1 MQKSVDRH
9 ESKSL
14 IVGGGGVGK
23 SHLVAVSLKRKPP
36 PIRISTPCAVVP
48 PFLLKHALISEGT
61 GSSKV
66 LTDEMYTKMMMKSG
80 KEDDSILSSDKVM
93 LADPFTKVHPA
104 THIPSFTKVEQ
115 HLLDSHR
122 GLQYVESLDGKVLG
136 RIIDIGG
143 QPQLLEI
150 LPRFISGTSLGVV
163 VTDLSQ
169 DLADYPISYFYG
181 EDGKSVG
188 KGVKSN
194 LTNEQVIR
202 MFLQMIVSQSK
213 EQKKVKIMIVGTHRD
228 VEHKSKETRSKKEE
242 KLKNI
247 IATFGLEDD
256 AIYTDET
263 HTKVIFAV
271 NALHP
276 EDQDYAIGQMIV
288 EETLNKKNA
297 ERVSIPIK
305 HHNLELTLKMLSK
318 SNRLAIP
325 FEEVFLHVSR
335 HYHDYNAMKEGLV
348 ILHQSFRIFYFL
360 DFPDLVFGEP
370 QLLLNF
376 FTNITV
382 RHIKLTTNPNLATRS
397 TGTWKQFKEQ
407 GIVTEHILLEIDN
420 VFDKTFTPRHMLD
433 VMEKLLIT
441 SKVGDGKYLMPSLLT
456 ALAHL
461 PRSRPKFLLRRLPFG
476 LGNYLSD
483 LITGLKSD
491 VTMLLH
497 FPHGLVRYGVYCGTV
512 CELIT
517 TYKWKLTGTASRNR
531 FCFTRHSAGT
541 ITLID
546 SFDSFFIVNLDI
558 PSNFS
563 PKSLPSIC
571 SVVRDTLLNVI
582 KKVTEELRYKADQ
595 PVVAFICEHHHQIPH
610 AAEYIGSGS
619 YLLCTKDSNVI
630 NGVKDKYLPWLDSK
644 FVIMLICYSI
654 LEIIVT
660 ALDLP
665 AESNTTSNFDPATPG
680 ESRSSNILV
689 LSILIKV
696 VKLLIFYFI
705 M

>member
-1 MQKSVDRH
+1 MQKSVDRL

-36 PIRISTPCAVVP
+36 PLRISTPCAVVP
-48 PFLLKHALISEGT
+48 PFLLKHVLICQGT
-61 GSSKV
+61 VSSKV

-80 KEDDSILSSDKVM
+80 KEDDSNLSSDKVM

-104 THIPSFTKVEQ
+104 SHIPSFTQVEQ

-122 GLQYVESLDGKVLG
+122 ELEYVESLDGKVLG

-169 DLADYPISYFYG
+169 DLADYSISYFYG

-194 LTNEQVIR
+194 LTNEQIIR
-202 MFLQMIVSQSK
+202 VFLQMIVSQSN

-228 VEHKSKETRSKKEE
+228 VEHKSKETRCKKEK

-247 IATFGLEDD
+247 IATFGLDENV
-256 AIYTDET
+256 IYTDET
-263 HTKVIFAV
+263 HTNVIFAV

-276 EDQDYAIGQMIV
+276 EDQDHAIGQKIM
-288 EETLNKKNA
+288 EETLNEKNA
-297 ERVSIPIK
+297 ERISIAIK

-318 SNRLAIP
+318 SNRLSIS
-325 FEEVFLHVSR
+325 FEEVFQHMSR
-335 HYHDYNAMKEGLV
+335 HYLNYNAMKEGLV

-360 DFPDLVFGEP
+360 DLPDLVFGEP

-376 FTNITV
+376 FTTITV
-382 RHIKLTTNPNLATRS
+382 RHIKLTTNPDQAATS
-397 TGTWKQFKEQ
+397 TGAWKQFKEQ
-407 GIVTEHILLEIDN
+407 GIVTEHILLEIAN
-420 VFDKTFTPRHMLD
+420 VFDKTFTPRYMLE
-433 VMEKLLIT
+433 VMEKLFIT
-441 SKVGDGKYLMPSLLT
+441 CKVGDGKYLMPSLLT
-456 ALAHL
+456 ALACL
-461 PRSRPKFLLRRLPFG
+461 PRSRPKLWLRWLPFG
-476 LGNYLSD
+476 FGNYLSD

-497 FPHGLVRYGVYCGTV
+497 FPLGLVRYGVYCGTV

-517 TYKWKLTGTASRNR
+517 MYKWKLTGTASRNK
-531 FCFTRHSAGT
+531 FCFTRPHSVGT

-546 SFDSFFIVNLDI
+546 SFDSFFVVNLDI
-558 PSNFS
+558 PSSFS
-563 PKSLPSIC
+563 SKSLPSIC
-571 SVVRDTLLNVI
+571 SDVRDILFNII
-582 KKVTEELRYKADQ
+582 KKVAEELRYVADQ
-595 PVVAFICEHHHQIPH
+595 PVVAFICEHHHQQTPH
-610 AAEYIGSGS
+610 AAEYIRSGS
-619 YLLCTKDSNVI
+619 YLLCTKDSNIV
-630 NGVKDKYLPWLDSK
+630 NEVKDKYLLWLDSK
-644 FVIMLICYSI
+644 FVIMFICYCI
-654 LEIIVT
+654 LDI
-660 ALDLP
+660 LLLP
-665 AESNTTSNFDPATPG
+665 
-680 ESRSSNILV
+680 
-689 LSILIKV
+689 
-696 VKLLIFYFI
+696 
-705 M
+705 